1 MKSQQQHDRDVAEI
15 RQQVHDQFH
24 SKSAPLAL
32 DSHTSNILRSFDY
45 KQKAKSLGLKV
56 LNQMIAINP
65 ETQTALVE
73 PRVTMEQLHHE
84 VFKQGYI
91 IPVLPEFKGITV
103 GGAINGAAIES
114 SSFRDGQFN
123 DICLGYEILTG
134 NGTVIWASPTHHA
147 ELFYA
152 IPGSYGSFQEQ
163 IVAVEDKASAR
174 CRLG

>member
-65 ETQTALVE
+65 KNSDSLGGTASD
-73 PRVTMEQLHHE
+73 H
-84 VFKQGYI
+84 
-91 IPVLPEFKGITV
+91 
-103 GGAINGAAIES
+103 
-114 SSFRDGQFN
+114 
-123 DICLGYEILTG
+123 
-134 NGTVIWASPTHHA
+134 GTAPS
-147 ELFYA
+147 
-152 IPGSYGSFQEQ
+152 
-163 IVAVEDKASAR
+163 
-174 CRLG
+174 